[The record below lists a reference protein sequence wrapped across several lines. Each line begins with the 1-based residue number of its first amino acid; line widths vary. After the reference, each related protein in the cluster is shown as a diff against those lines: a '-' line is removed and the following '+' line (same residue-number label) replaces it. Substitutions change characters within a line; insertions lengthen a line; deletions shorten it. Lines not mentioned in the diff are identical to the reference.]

1 LYRDLSKRWNIEY
14 EKDGK
19 REALAKGIFAK
30 LAEDENADVKEAIR
44 RAEKLLEAS
53 KGLPVKDQNP
63 ITTVHLLVKKLLSFI
78 D

>member
-1 LYRDLSKRWNIEY
+1 
-14 EKDGK
+14 
-19 REALAKGIFAK
+19 LAKGIFAK